1 MNFTYDNTSPTDD
14 EDTIANASVI
24 EAEIASLTQQL
35 NALRNTVT
43 ALDAMIDGYE
53 DTNTSAHASIN
64 AALSSV
70 RNSIESIQTRLSELE
85 SVNSITASQASI
97 SNATINS
104 LTVDE
109 LNLRSTLEA
118 DIKSDNAEI
127 ENATITSV
135 SAGSVEA
142 ESVTT
147 DNLTV
152 NESTSFSEVNAGTL
166 NANSAIT
173 DTLTSDTI
181 QVGDELIFNG
191 ILIKQVDIQCTGLTN
206 GYLHK
211 LDIKADGIVLIK
223 TPDSSVVITG
233 GNVSSNYTG
242 LYAAYLNNG
251 VWSVYFSTDLEC
263 QALVI
268 GETVIDAEMV
278 LKSSVRKNS
287 DSNGQ
292 PNDSSSVKVAV
303 VSALP
308 NVGQRDVIYV
318 VLGDCAYYCDGQ
330 YFYEMAS
337 KKRN

>member
-1 MNFTYDNTSPTDD
+1 MNFTLDDTSLTDN
-14 EDTIANASVI
+14 EDTVADASVI

-35 NALRNTVT
+35 NSLRNTVT
-43 ALDAMIDGYE
+43 ALDAVMDGYE

-64 AALSSV
+64 AALSSTQ
-70 RNSIESIQTRLSELE
+70 SAIESIQTRLNELE
-85 SVNSITASQASI
+85 TATRVTANEASI
-97 SNATINS
+97 SEATINS
-104 LTVDE
+104 LTVDA
-109 LNLRSTLEA
+109 LNLNSTLKA
-118 DIKSDNAEI
+118 DIKST
-127 ENATITSV
+127 NATITNATVTNVTADSV
-135 SAGSVEA
+135 TSDNI
-142 ESVTT
+142 TT

-152 NESTSFSEVNAGTL
+152 NNSVTFSEVNIDTV
-166 NANSAIT
+166 NANSTNT
-173 DTLTSDTI
+173 DTLTAETV

-191 ILIKQVDIQCTGLTN
+191 ILIKQVDINCTGLTN

-211 LDIKADGIVLIK
+211 LDVKADGIVLIK

-242 LYAAYLNNG
+242 LYAAYNNNG

-308 NVGQRDVIYV
+308 TIGQRDVIYV

-337 KKRN
+337 KKRS

>member
-14 EDTIANASVI
+14 EDTIANAAVI
-24 EAEIASLTQQL
+24 ETEIASLTQQL
-35 NALRNTVT
+35 NALSNTVT

-53 DTNTSAHASIN
+53 DTNTLAHASIN

-85 SVNSITASQASI
+85 NATRITASEASI

-109 LNLRSTLEA
+109 LNLRSPLEA

-127 ENATITSV
+127 ENATITKV

-147 DNLTV
+147 DNLNVTG
-152 NESTSFSEVNAGTL
+152 STSFSEVNAGTL
-166 NANSAIT
+166 NASSGNIDA
-173 DTLTSDTI
+173 LTAETI

-191 ILIKQVDIQCTGLTN
+191 ILIKQVDIRCTGLTN

-211 LDIKADGIVLIK
+211 LDVKADGMVLIK

-242 LYAAYLNNG
+242 LYAAYNNNG

-337 KKRN
+337 KKRG

>member
-64 AALSSV
+64 VALSSV
-70 RNSIESIQTRLSELE
+70 RSSIESIQTRLNELE
-85 SVNSITASQASI
+85 SATRITASEASI
-97 SNATINS
+97 SEATINS

-152 NESTSFSEVNAGTL
+152 NGATSFSEVNAGTL

-211 LDIKADGIVLIK
+211 LDVKADGIVLIK

-242 LYAAYLNNG
+242 LYAAYNNNG

-337 KKRN
+337 KKRG